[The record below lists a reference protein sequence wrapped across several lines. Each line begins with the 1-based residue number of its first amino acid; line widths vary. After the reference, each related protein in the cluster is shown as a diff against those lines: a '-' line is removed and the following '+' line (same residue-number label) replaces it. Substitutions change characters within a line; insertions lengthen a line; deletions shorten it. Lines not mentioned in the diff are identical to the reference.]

1 MTTIHVKDEV
11 WKKLNSLKEPG
22 QSMNDII
29 EHLLAI
35 NESTLKQGASES
47 STSSFEEFD
56 ALLDDF
62 ISTISEKSI
71 QETIEISRKSF
82 SKEVLEN

>member
-22 QSMNDII
+22 QSMNDVI
-29 EHLLAI
+29 ERLLSV
-35 NESTLKQGASES
+35 NESALKQLTSDNSIS
-47 STSSFEEFD
+47 SSEEFD

-62 ISTISEKSI
+62 ISTISEDLI
-71 QETIEISRKSF
+71 QKTIDLSRKSF
-82 SKEVLEN
+82 SKEVSEK

>member
-22 QSMNDII
+22 QSMNEVI

-35 NESTLKQGASES
+35 NESNLRQRASEN

-62 ISTISEKSI
+62 VSTISEKSI

-82 SKEVLEN
+82 SKEVLEK

>member
-22 QSMNDII
+22 QSMNDVI

-35 NESTLKQGASES
+35 NESTLKQIASES
-47 STSSFEEFD
+47 SINSFEEFD

-62 ISTISEKSI
+62 VSTISKDSI

-82 SKEVLEN
+82 S